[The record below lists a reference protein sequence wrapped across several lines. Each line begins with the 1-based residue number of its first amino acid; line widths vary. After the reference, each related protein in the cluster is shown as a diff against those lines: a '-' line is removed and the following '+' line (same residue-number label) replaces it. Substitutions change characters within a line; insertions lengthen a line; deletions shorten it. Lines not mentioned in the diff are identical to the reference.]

1 VEKDAYRSSQSKVV
15 AALKR
20 ELAELGI
27 DPSKLADGWTT
38 TLACEGCGER
48 WWPKR
53 FPTAGFWRCPN
64 GCDAGILLWQD
75 GDPAHLYWQQPPAP
89 STMREPGSLLAPSR
103 LRLSLNEK
111 RRVNRWLAWLRREY
125 EALNVEFWEGKLP
138 KVAILQQNRLLFSAD
153 GKWWVPAWFKGASG
167 PAPPRLDPKFLPR
180 WAHKIYFN
188 TFLLMF
194 KRDVFK
200 GDWRTKKKRLR
211 KILIHEMA
219 HVAVRTLRHG
229 LDDGD
234 HGPLFEAEMVR
245 VTRSDSTGYGLT
257 REAAA
262 PAADPA
268 IDCAASRAR
277 R

>member
-1 VEKDAYRSSQSKVV
+1 MEKDAYRSSQSKVV

-27 DPSKLADGWTT
+27 DPSKVADGSTT
-38 TLACEGCGER
+38 TVACKGCGER

-53 FPTAGFWRCPN
+53 FPTTGFWRCPI

-75 GDPAHLYWQQPPAP
+75 GDAVHLYWEQPPAP
-89 STMREPGSLLAPSR
+89 STMCEPSSALPAPSR

-111 RRVNRWLAWLRREY
+111 RRVNHWLAWLRREY
-125 EALNVEFWEGKLP
+125 DALNAELWEGKLP
-138 KVAILQQNRLLFSAD
+138 EVVILQENRRLFSAD
-153 GKWWVPAWFKGASG
+153 GKWSKAQAWFK
-167 PAPPRLDPKFLPR
+167 PADATPPPRLDPKFLPR

-194 KRDVFK
+194 KRNLVFK

-219 HVAVRTLRHG
+219 HVAVHTLRHG
-229 LDDGD
+229 VDDGD
-234 HGPLFEAEMVR
+234 HGPLFQAEMAR
-245 VTRSDSTGYGLT
+245 LRI
-257 REAAA
+257 RRPEA
-262 PAADPA
+262 
-268 IDCAASRAR
+268 
-277 R
+277 